1 MNNRIKNI
9 KGNQTSEEFKIDQF
23 ADSDDSVLFNT
34 AGDYLTGRSDLEDIK
49 NDPSLAETKDIVRE
63 MISNYNKKLSGNR
76 ENERFIKD
84 IFSGNDAEDVI
95 SGEIKTIQ
103 QEIAEKNLNPVTS
116 EWVREWQEKK
126 LQSRDSDPRSIEI
139 RNFITGAINS
149 SDSELRKTINDDHKK
164 RSDRS
169 LFARYV
175 SLSAAALIGFFFL
188 IKTLLP
194 TSDPD
199 KLFNS
204 FYKPFEAISPVT
216 RSINNN
222 EPDRYSSAITSYKNG
237 NYKGAIAGFE
247 SVLEK
252 DRSSESARFLLGMSQ
267 LALQNYSQT
276 IDLLSTVANGSGEYG
291 KEARW
296 YLGLAYLKT
305 GNKANAIDCFEYL
318 KKANGF
324 YRERSENILRR
335 LK

>member
-9 KGNQTSEEFKIDQF
+9 KGNQTSDGFKNDQF
-23 ADSDDSVLFNT
+23 ADSDDSALFSSI
-34 AGDYLTGRSDLEDIK
+34 GDYITGGHDLEEIK
-49 NDPSLAETKDIVRE
+49 NDPALAETKDVVKE
-63 MISNYNKKLSGNR
+63 MISNYNKNLSGNR
-76 ENERFIKD
+76 ENEKFIKE
-84 IFSGNDAEDVI
+84 IFAGNEPEDVI
-95 SGEIKTIQ
+95 SGEIRTIK
-103 QEIAEKNLNPVTS
+103 QEIAQKNLNPVTS
-116 EWVREWQEKK
+116 EWVREWQERKQQAGDNIK
-126 LQSRDSDPRSIEI
+126 SNEI
-139 RNFITGAINS
+139 RNFITGAINP
-149 SDSELRKTINDDHKK
+149 SDSEQSKTINDDHKK
-164 RSDRS
+164 RTERS
-169 LFARYV
+169 LFARYI

-216 RSINNN
+216 RSINSN

-252 DRSSESARFLLGMSQ
+252 DPSSESARFLLGMSQ

-291 KEARW
+291 KEAKW
-296 YLGLAYLKT
+296 YLGLSYLKT